1 MKAKLKLTIKKDII
15 KVVKK
20 YAKKKGQNLSKI
32 VKNYFKLIT
41 LNRRPI
47 KPNQLPLRT
56 RRLRGIIKAKSE
68 NKLVVLS

>member
-47 KPNQLPLRT
+47 KPNQLPPRT